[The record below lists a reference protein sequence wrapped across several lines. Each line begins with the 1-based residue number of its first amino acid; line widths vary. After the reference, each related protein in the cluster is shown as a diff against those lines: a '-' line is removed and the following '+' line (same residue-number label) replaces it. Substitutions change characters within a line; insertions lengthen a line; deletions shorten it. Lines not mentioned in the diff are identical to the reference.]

1 MKPVIIKPGGKLAT
15 GAWHIL
21 KTIQMILKLNK
32 ARNYPCK

>member
-1 MKPVIIKPGGKLAT
+1 MKPVNIKTGGKLAT

-21 KTIQMILKLNK
+21 EIIQMKLKLNK